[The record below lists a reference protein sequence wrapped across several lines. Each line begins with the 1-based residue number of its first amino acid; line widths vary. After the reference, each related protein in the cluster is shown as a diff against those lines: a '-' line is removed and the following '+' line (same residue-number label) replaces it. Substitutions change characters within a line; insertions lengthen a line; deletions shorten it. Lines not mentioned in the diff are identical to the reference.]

1 MKNISKFALFIIFI
15 FIILSCNNNHMVS
28 GQMVIYKG
36 DYLEGNSSIYVTLE
50 IKATESSLTFSTDPS
65 MPLIAKVNPDDL
77 DEIVFNGRTG
87 FDQEYTYTVKFENI
101 GVYLYYNNETSPKCE
116 LIKQ

>member
-15 FIILSCNNNHMVS
+15 FIILSCNNHA
-28 GQMVIYKG
+28 GPDLMVIYKG
-36 DYLEGNSSIYVTLE
+36 DYLEENSSIYVTLE
-50 IKATESSLTFSTDPS
+50 IKATECLLTFSSDPS
-65 MPLIAKVNPDDL
+65 MPLIANVDRYVL

-87 FDQEYTYTVKFENI
+87 LGQEYTYTVKFEN
-101 GVYLYYNNETSPKCE
+101 GGFYLYYKNETTPKCE